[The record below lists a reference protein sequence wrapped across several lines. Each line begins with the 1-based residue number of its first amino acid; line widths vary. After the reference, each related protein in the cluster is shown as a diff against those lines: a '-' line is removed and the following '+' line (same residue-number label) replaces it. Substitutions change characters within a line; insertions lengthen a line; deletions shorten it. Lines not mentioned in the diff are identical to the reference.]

1 MPGNLTSPGTC
12 SRIPVKE
19 KGETDYME
27 AIVQTI
33 ISGLLAG
40 STYALVSVG
49 IALIFGVIE
58 LVNFS
63 HGEYLMVAMYISF
76 WCFKLLGLDPYFSF
90 PIVLAF
96 MIVLGFLTYKI
107 IMQRVLHAPHEIQIL
122 ATLSIMLI
130 FQNLV
135 LILWKADYRNVRTDY
150 SAESVSLGSISISLP
165 KLIAFVVALL
175 AATAL
180 YLFLQKTYTGSS
192 IRAISQN
199 NKAAQLMGIKLN
211 RTYCLAFTIG
221 ISLTAVAASV
231 LMPIFPAYPMVGQGF
246 LLPAFITM
254 VIGGMSNIPGV
265 VVAGLVV
272 GLIEALSAYL
282 VGPEYQQI
290 AYFILFLIVI
300 IFKPEGIMSRKKE
313 GV

>member
-1 MPGNLTSPGTC
+1 
-12 SRIPVKE
+12 
-19 KGETDYME
+19 ME
-27 AIVQTI
+27 AIIQTI

-40 STYALVSVG
+40 GIYALVSVG

-63 HGEYLMVAMYISF
+63 HGEYLMVAMYVSF
-76 WCFKLLGLDPYFSF
+76 WCYELFHLDPYLSF
-90 PIVLAF
+90 PIVLVA
-96 MIVLGFLTYKI
+96 MMALGYITYKV
-107 IMQRVLHAPHEIQIL
+107 IMQRVLHAAHEIQIL

-135 LILWKADYRNVRTDY
+135 LILWKADYRNVRTEY
-150 SAESVSLGSISISLP
+150 STSSIELLGISINTP
-165 KLIAFVVALL
+165 KLVAFLVAIL

-211 RTYCLAFTIG
+211 RTYALAFTIG
-221 ISLTAVAASV
+221 ISFTAVAAAV
-231 LMPIFPAYPMVGQGF
+231 LMPIYPAYPMIGQGF

-265 VVAGLVV
+265 VKAGL
-272 GLIEALSAYL
+272 LIGVIESLSAYFL
-282 VGPEYQQI
+282 GPEWQQI
-290 AYFILFLIVI
+290 AYFILFLVIVI
-300 IFKPEGIMSRKKE
+300 LKPQGLFSGSKG

>member
-1 MPGNLTSPGTC
+1 
-12 SRIPVKE
+12 
-19 KGETDYME
+19 ME
-27 AIVQTI
+27 AILQTI

-40 STYALVSVG
+40 STYALISVG

-63 HGEYLMVAMYISF
+63 HGEYLMVAMYTSF
-76 WCFKLLGLDPYFSF
+76 WCYHLLNLDPYLSF
-90 PIVLAF
+90 PIVLAV
-96 MIVLGFLTYKI
+96 MIALGFITFKV

-135 LILWKADYRNVRTDY
+135 IMLWKADYRNVRTAY
-150 SAESVSLGSISISLP
+150 STDSINLGGLSISTP
-165 KLIAFVVALL
+165 KLIAFMVAI
-175 AATAL
+175 AAAVGL

-221 ISLTAVAASV
+221 ISFTAIAAAV
-231 LMPIFPAYPMVGQGF
+231 LMPVYPAYPMVGQGF

-254 VIGGMSNIPGV
+254 VIGGMTNIPGV
-265 VVAGLVV
+265 VIAGLIV
-272 GLIEALSAYL
+272 GLIESLTAYL
-282 VGPEYQQI
+282 IGPEYQQI
-290 AYFILFLIVI
+290 AYFLLFLIIV
-300 IFKPEGIMSRKKE
+300 IFKPQGIMSKKE

>member
-1 MPGNLTSPGTC
+1 
-12 SRIPVKE
+12 
-19 KGETDYME
+19 ME
-27 AIVQTI
+27 AILQTI

-40 STYALVSVG
+40 STYALISVG

-63 HGEYLMVAMYISF
+63 HGEYLMVAMYASF
-76 WCFKLLGLDPYFSF
+76 WCYQLLGLDPYMSF
-90 PIVLAF
+90 PIVLAV
-96 MIVLGFLTYKI
+96 MIALGFITFKV

-135 LILWKADYRNVRTDY
+135 IMLWKADYRNVRTAY
-150 SAESVSLGSISISLP
+150 STDSIDLGNLSISTP
-165 KLIAFVVALL
+165 KLIAFIVAI
-175 AATAL
+175 AAAVSL

-221 ISLTAVAASV
+221 ISFTAIAATV
-231 LMPIFPAYPMVGQGF
+231 LMPVYPAFPMVGQGF

-254 VIGGMSNIPGV
+254 VIGGMTNIPGV
-265 VVAGLVV
+265 VIAGLIV
-272 GLIEALSAYL
+272 GLIESLTAYL
-282 VGPEYQQI
+282 IGPEYQQI
-290 AYFILFLIVI
+290 AYFLLFLIIV
-300 IFKPEGIMSRKKE
+300 IFKPQGIMSKKE